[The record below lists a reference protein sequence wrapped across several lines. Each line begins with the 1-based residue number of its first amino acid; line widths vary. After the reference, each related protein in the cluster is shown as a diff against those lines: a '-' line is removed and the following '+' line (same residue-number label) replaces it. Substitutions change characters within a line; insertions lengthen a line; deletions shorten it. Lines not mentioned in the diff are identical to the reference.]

1 MFHNAHKII
10 NIYLK
15 MNVLVLVWIQKINL
29 LKFKRVII
37 YVLRIVMEM
46 LGMKIKIIN
55 KFVVIKSNVKEIK

>member
-1 MFHNAHKII
+1 MFHNAYKII

>member
-29 LKFKRVII
+29 LKFKKVII
-37 YVLRIVMEM
+37 YVLKIVMEM
-46 LGMKIKIIN
+46 FGMKIKINN